1 MNFHAKV
8 NKRKE
13 LEKGRVRLPI
23 ANSSMPNFHWSVFS
37 MDQLISLS
45 PKRLNRSSRNI
56 FFFATL
62 IKSGGDFL
70 LCLRSSAFQSSFHQ
84 GCRSL
89 APLCSKLQRAKAAS
103 RELLRWKTC
112 CVDYC
117 KSSSDISSRRH
128 ASKTSSVSLSKLK
141 VQKLSLLYY
150 RVT

>member
-1 MNFHAKV
+1 MWIFTLKWTSGRS
-8 NKRKE
+8 KK
-13 LEKGRVRLPI
+13 KGVYGCPLQIRVCPTFTGLC
-23 ANSSMPNFHWSVFS
+23 SVW
-37 MDQLISLS
+37 ISWFLFRQKDWIGPEIS
-45 PKRLNRSSRNI
+45 
-56 FFFATL
+56 FFATL

-89 APLCSKLQRAKAAS
+89 APLCSKLQRAKATS

-112 CVDYC
+112 CVDCC